1 MIHILEKT
9 QTEVYTAF
17 LAEYPDIKMS
27 QRFFEKCKPFFVRP
41 VREQD
46 RTTCCCRYHIEFRTI
61 FSECM
66 KQRKLILESTHDRA
80 IVEAR
85 YPIFKSQADMFAE
98 TLCPKGTNKEH
109 YKTECL
115 NRKCQ
120 NCGVANLLLMP
131 EENDTTDEA
140 IEVTWEKFEYVNVC
154 TKGNL
159 KKMPVKKPTK
169 IGTLFKFL
177 LELLSTFPSHQFRA
191 AWQNQQLKAIIS
203 NLSAN
208 DCICIHDFS
217 ENFRCSA
224 REEIQSSYFQRTEV
238 SLHVSIIYRHAV
250 LEYDGKDSTTENP
263 NIIKEHFFVVSNDD
277 KHDHH
282 FVHEVQNQIK
292 EYLNSISYN
301 VSTMHEYTDGCQ
313 CQYKSRHC
321 MGDVSNGQQDFG
333 YDRLIRNYFETSHAK
348 GPQDAAGG
356 YVKRQADLAIL
367 RRKATIQ
374 TAHDFYKFANENLQ
388 ETRDSSVCLRRVF
401 RFIDNIDRNRDRY
414 FKSIPQNRNIHQIIS
429 EREGLLSVRN
439 LSCYSCD
446 SCLLNM
452 AHSCQHTEL
461 VGLVKNIQTEKER
474 GCAIVEDISPDDD
487 FEVVDMIRKGSLVAL
502 YTDDEG
508 EDFYLMKA
516 GSCQEKLKSSET
528 DDWQGQ
534 YPEGTTVI
542 RGLYYRK
549 TGPLSYS
556 LIKRKNVI
564 VSVKS
569 VLYVTNDILTDSVID
584 LSLAIHEEIIG
595 LAEQSSL

>member
-1 MIHILEKT
+1 M
-9 QTEVYTAF
+9 
-17 LAEYPDIKMS
+17 KMY
-27 QRFFEKCKPFFVRP
+27 
-41 VREQD
+41 RERKKQQK
-46 RTTCCCRYHIEFRTI
+46 
-61 FSECM
+61 SERNKLYYEM
-66 KQRKLILESTHDRA
+66 KQNERIKEYKNSIAAVKKRRQREKHNSLKQKAEARRLKNLHNVRRFREKRKGEENLE
-80 IVEAR
+80 IVEIEDVTNFTNR
-85 YPIFKSQADMFAE
+85 MQKSRAMKKLKRALPQTPRKKAE
-98 TLCPKGTNKEH
+98 L
-109 YKTECL
+109 L
-115 NRKCQ
+115 I
-120 NCGVANLLLMP
+120 NLLTGKKSKQSPTMAKLRQMNIVKSP
-131 EENDTTDEA
+131 DEIENDEIAKHVLVD
-140 IEVTWEKFEYVNVC
+140 
-154 TKGNL
+154 
-159 KKMPVKKPTK
+159 VKKVLTHTK
-169 IGTLFKFL
+169 AQRSKDSLVTKHIILAAVSGESVTENRCKKKLASK
-177 LELLSTFPSHQFRA
+177 LEVPIRRLSGG
-191 AWQNQQLKAIIS
+191 
-203 NLSAN
+203 
-208 DCICIHDFS
+208 
-217 ENFRCSA
+217 CSA

-348 GPQDAAGG
+348 
-356 YVKRQADLAIL
+356 
-367 RRKATIQ
+367 
-374 TAHDFYKFANENLQ
+374 
-388 ETRDSSVCLRRVF
+388 
-401 RFIDNIDRNRDRY
+401 
-414 FKSIPQNRNIHQIIS
+414 

-508 EDFYLMKA
+508 ADFYLMKD

-584 LSLAIHEEIIG
+584 LFKINVKM
-595 LAEQSSL
+595 